1 MSGIRHFFQVAAL
14 LAILVASAGCKKEDP
29 APAIDVDGVKV
40 DVVKLE
46 EAFAKAPPDQQ
57 KLSQK
62 VQLDLRYATPL
73 QALKT
78 LDELVNMPGLTD
90 PQKKIVNSCI
100 EQTKAVIQKNQG
112 AAPK

>member
-1 MSGIRHFFQVAAL
+1 MSGVRHFFQVAAL
-14 LAILVASAGCKKEDP
+14 LAILIAAAGCKREDP

-46 EAFAKAPPDQQ
+46 AAFDKAPPENQ
-57 KLSQK
+57 KLSRQ

-78 LDELVNMPGLTD
+78 LDQLINAPGLND
-90 PQKKIVNSCI
+90 EQKKMVNLCI